1 MLNKILISSILILN
15 SVNLEA
21 SEGQGGMPQLNP
33 ETFSSQLFWLT
44 IFFFFI
50 LILNHFLFLPKLE
63 RIRHNRKKTID
74 GYVKEAKIIN
84 DSVIEIIERI
94 EKDYKSAK
102 DEYGSLVKEVYEK
115 NKASYDL
122 EVKSLTEKIEIK
134 KETFTKELN
143 VTEESLRKS
152 IPKICIELS
161 DKLYEN
167 IMSEKKSAN
176 LKEFEDFDR
185 SNNGS

>member
-1 MLNKILISSILILN
+1 MLNKILISWILIFN
-15 SVNLEA
+15 SVNLKA
-21 SEGQGGMPQLNP
+21 AEGQGGMPQLNP

-44 IFFFFI
+44 IFFFLI
-50 LILNHFLFLPKLE
+50 LILNHFFFLPRIE
-63 RIRHNRKKTID
+63 RIREQRKKTID
-74 GYVKEAKIIN
+74 SYVEEAKIIN

-94 EKDYKSAK
+94 EKDYKVAK
-102 DEYGSLVKEVYEK
+102 DEYSSLVKEVYEK

-122 EVKSLTEKIEIK
+122 EVKDLTKKIEEK
-134 KETFTKELN
+134 KETFTNELK

-167 IMSEKKSAN
+167 IMSEKKPAN
-176 LKEFEDFDR
+176 LNEFEDFER